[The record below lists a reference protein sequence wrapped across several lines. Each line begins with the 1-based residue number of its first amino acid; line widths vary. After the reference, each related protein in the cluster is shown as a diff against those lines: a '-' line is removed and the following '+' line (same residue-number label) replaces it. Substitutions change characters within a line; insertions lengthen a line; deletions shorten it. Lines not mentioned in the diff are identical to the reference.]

1 MELSRLEIQARLRG
15 MPKEKCV
22 AFAVRSAMRVLPVLA
37 KGKSKQL
44 KAFPFWKKSQK
55 ESCLLAI
62 FKAYVFSMDFAINI
76 GGTADTADT
85 ADTAYATYATYVA
98 AAAVDVAAVDNT
110 YAAVYAVYAADVAI
124 TAAVDADAD
133 AYAVAAANAYAA
145 ANYTS
150 PEILQDLSDLPHLS
164 ATELLNKP
172 LWSGTIPSEWQQ
184 LLSDF
189 KRAALSLGAGF
200 EVWLAWYEQRLSG
213 KPIEIY
219 LLQQW
224 NRIPSEINAQAPA
237 AINTYL
243 KNLTEKTATR
253 PLNRVRA
260 IFIGYGEA
268 GKTSLV
274 RVLNGKSVTEGSVD
288 MTAGID
294 ISDWRVRNTDINAHF
309 WDFGGQVM
317 AHATHQFFL
326 RERCLYVLVLNG
338 RSEINGTEQAE
349 YWLEHVKSFGKNA
362 PVMIVANKAD
372 KARLNVDMGYLKTK
386 YPSII
391 DLYPLACTEVTGSFK
406 AEFERFFRDFCQH
419 LQCVDTHN
427 MLFTEQQFAVLE
439 ALRVYS
445 PHSAFLK
452 QQDFAAICQQQ
463 GIGTEGVQNQAWLL
477 DILDKLGMVIHFP
490 QLPCL
495 EEFVL
500 NPRWLTH
507 GVYTLMYGGQAKLSE
522 ADVIERLRNKSISDE
537 NGIRLEYPADK
548 CRFIMDAMQEF
559 KLCYPLPNDRKTLI
573 IPELLPTD
581 QPEEIPFNKTGAL
594 AFEFVFRG
602 FLPRNIMP
610 ELIVNRHEEIVEE
623 TVWQRGVLL
632 AHKTDA
638 AQALLQVDYHER
650 VLSIWVT
657 GGDAKD
663 YLYLL
668 NNAVLT
674 IIRRLNLHCEELVEL
689 PLSACI
695 KQDAVVQIPEKA
707 DYRQLLNS
715 FKNGITNFPAKHN
728 IYDLR
733 KVLGVIMPESK
744 LAESIN
750 VTINGDLVGE
760 KPMNNIS
767 IGDGNHIGGSVVAAG
782 KITNSFNQLSQS
794 KADEVVKQLLTDLLK
809 KIEALNAKV
818 PASQHQKVED
828 MANDVE
834 ILVNETKRES
844 PRAAWYQLSLTGLK
858 DAAIALKEFGEPV
871 YEMAEKLSQIL
882 LV

>member
-1 MELSRLEIQARLRG
+1 MALSRQEVKERLQG
-15 MPKEKCV
+15 MPKDKCA

-37 KGKSKQL
+37 IDKSIQL
-44 KAFPFWKKSQK
+44 EVFPFWKKQDK
-55 ESCLLAI
+55 EKYLLAI
-62 FKAYVFSMDFAINI
+62 FQVY
-76 GGTADTADT
+76 GGVI
-85 ADTAYATYATYVA
+85 AYAISGHARVYLGSSYDRVGA
-98 AAAVDVAAVDNT
+98 AASLTYSANPIYPLYVIYALI
-110 YAAVYAVYAADVAI
+110 YAASNDAPFAVH
-124 TAAVDADAD
+124 
-133 AYAVAAANAYAA
+133 AANVA
-145 ANYTS
+145 ANYAL

-164 ATELLNKP
+164 AMELLNKP
-172 LWSGTIPSEWQQ
+172 LWSGTAPLEWQQ

-189 KRAALSLGAGF
+189 NQAALSLDAGF
-200 EVWLAWYEQRLSG
+200 EVWLAWYEQRLLG
-213 KPIEIY
+213 KPIDID

-224 NRIPSEINAQAPA
+224 NRIPSEINAQGPV
-237 AINTYL
+237 AINAYL
-243 KNLTEKTATR
+243 KNISEKTATR

-274 RVLNGKSVTEGSVD
+274 KVLNGEPVTEDCVD

-294 ISDWRVRNTDINAHF
+294 ISDWRVPNTEINAHF

-372 KARLNVDMGYLKTK
+372 KARLSVDMGYLKTK

-391 DLYPLACTEVTGSFK
+391 DLYPLACTQVKGAFK

-445 PHSAFLK
+445 PQSAFLK
-452 QQDFAAICQQQ
+452 QQEFAAICQQQ
-463 GIGTEGVQNQAWLL
+463 GIGADGVQNQAWLL
-477 DILDKLGMVIHFP
+477 DILDKLGLVIHFP

-537 NGIRLEYPADK
+537 NGIRLEYPAEK

-581 QPEEIPFNKTGAL
+581 QPAAISFNKTGAL

-657 GGDAKD
+657 GHDAKD

-674 IIRRLNLHCEELVEL
+674 IIRRLNLDCEELVEL

-695 KQDAVVQIPEKA
+695 NQDAVVQIPEKV

-744 LAESIN
+744 LAENLFIGHIGDKVREKHMIN
-750 VTINGDLVGE
+750 
-760 KPMNNIS
+760 

-782 KITNSFNQLSQS
+782 KIENSFNQLGQS
-794 KADEVVKQLLTDLLK
+794 KADEGVKQLLADLLK
-809 KIEALNAKV
+809 EIEALNAKV
-818 PASQHQKVED
+818 PASQHQNLED
-828 MANDVE
+828 MTNDAE
-834 ILVNETKRES
+834 TLVNETKRES
-844 PRAAWYQLSLTGLK
+844 PRAAWYQLSLTGIK

-871 YEMAEKLSQIL
+871 YEMAEKLSQVL

>member
-1 MELSRLEIQARLRG
+1 MALTRAEIEERLQG
-15 MPKEKCV
+15 MPKDKSV
-22 AFAVRSAMRVLPVLA
+22 AFAVRSAMRVLPVFA
-37 KGKSKQL
+37 KGKSSQL
-44 KAFPFWKKSQK
+44 EVFSFWKKSYK
-55 ESCLLAI
+55 EAFLLAV
-62 FKAYVFSMDFAINI
+62 FNAYRVSIGYAINN
-76 GGTADTADT
+76 T
-85 ADTAYATYATYVA
+85 VA
-98 AAAVDVAAVDNT
+98 ADH
-110 YAAVYAVYAADVAI
+110 
-124 TAAVDADAD
+124 
-133 AYAVAAANAYAA
+133 AANAYAA
-145 ANYTS
+145 AYNAFTATDIEATDAHAAAEAAVYTAYLAYAILRDNFSVDANVTAAAAHADTTNYTS
-150 PEILQDLSDLPHLS
+150 PEIIQDLSDLPHLS
-164 ATELLNKP
+164 AAELLNKP
-172 LWSGTIPSEWQQ
+172 LWSGTITPEWQQ

-189 KRAALSLGAGF
+189 KHAALSLDAG
-200 EVWLAWYEQRLSG
+200 YEQRLLG
-213 KPIEIY
+213 KPIDID

-224 NRIPSEINAQAPA
+224 NNIPPETEAQGVA

-274 RVLNGKSVTEGSVD
+274 KVLNGEPVTEGSVD

-294 ISDWRVRNTDINAHF
+294 ISVWRVPNTDIDAHF

-372 KARLNVDMGYLKTK
+372 KPRLNVDMGYLKTK

-391 DLYPLACTEVTGSFK
+391 DLYPLACTQVKGAFK

-427 MLFTEQQFAVLE
+427 MMFTPQQFAVLE
-439 ALRVYS
+439 ALRAYS
-445 PHSAFLK
+445 PQSAFLK
-452 QQDFAAICQQQ
+452 QHEFAAICQQQ
-463 GIGTEGVQNQAWLL
+463 GIGTEGEQNQAWLL
-477 DILDKLGMVIHFP
+477 DTLDKLGMVIHFP

-507 GVYTLMYGGQAKLSE
+507 GVYTLMYGGKAKLSE
-522 ADVIERLRNKSISDE
+522 ADVVERLRDKSISDE
-537 NGIRLEYPADK
+537 NGIKLEYPADK

-581 QPEEIPFNKTGAL
+581 QPAKIPFNKTGAL

-657 GGDAKD
+657 GHDAKD

-733 KVLGVIMPESK
+733 KVLGVIMPEGK

-760 KPMNNIS
+760 KPVNNIS

-782 KITNSFNQLSQS
+782 KIVNSFNQLSQS
-794 KADEVVKQLLTDLLK
+794 KADEDVKQLLADLLK
-809 KIEALNAKV
+809 EIEALNAKV
-818 PASQHQKVED
+818 PASQHQNLED
-828 MANDVE
+828 MANSAE

-844 PRAAWYQLSLTGLK
+844 ARAAWYQLSLTGLK